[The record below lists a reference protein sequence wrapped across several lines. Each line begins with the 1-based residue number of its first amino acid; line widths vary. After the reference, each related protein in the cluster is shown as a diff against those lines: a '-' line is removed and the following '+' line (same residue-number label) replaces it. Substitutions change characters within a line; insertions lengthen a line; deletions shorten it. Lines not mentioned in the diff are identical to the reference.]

1 MNPVFNQQGKSDH
14 HHVTADVPCRRRWCD
29 LSADLLIVDGSLEGL
44 RKASP
49 RNRTEWCDGTLD
61 GECGIRLHTICICVM
76 RLRDT
81 APPSPAYVLLHHHQE
96 DADQR
101 SSALCCG
108 IIILIYG
115 DTSNRYIRLVPH
127 VRLATPASSS
137 EGP

>member
-1 MNPVFNQQGKSDH
+1 M
-14 HHVTADVPCRRRWCD
+14 ALWDV
-29 LSADLLIVDGSLEGL
+29 
-44 RKASP
+44 K
-49 RNRTEWCDGTLD
+49 
-61 GECGIRLHTICICVM
+61 CGVRLHTVCIYGL

-81 APPSPAYVLLHHHQE
+81 ALPSLAYVLLHQQK

-101 SSALCCG
+101 SRALYCG

-115 DTSNRYIRLVPH
+115 DTSNKYLQLVPH